1 VSGDGGTVLAD
12 DGCRLWAADSGPG
25 QPLVLCHG
33 GPGLWDMFDT
43 LTPLLTDDTRAIR
56 WDQRGCGRSDR
67 RGPYSLARST
77 ADLDAVRAHFGLGQ
91 MAVLGH
97 SWGATLALRY
107 ALDYPGR
114 VSALVYA
121 SGTGLGWAWREPFGQ
136 EMARR
141 LAPHRA
147 RITELRDR
155 DRTAAQDQE
164 LAVLQWSA
172 EFTGDS
178 AMRHARQM
186 ATPWFGI
193 NRQAHDAI
201 WGELERTWREHDL
214 VAACQR
220 LTIPVLIIDG
230 ADDIRPRRAVDS
242 LERALPGAVRVMLPG
257 AGHLPWLEAPGA
269 FAAALLDFLHQAGL
283 GAGSGPRSAA
293 GRSAPGPAGPPSSNR

>member
-1 VSGDGGTVLAD
+1 
-12 DGCRLWAADSGPG
+12 
-25 QPLVLCHG
+25 
-33 GPGLWDMFDT
+33 MFDT
-43 LTPLLTDDTRAIR
+43 LTPLLTDDIRAIR

-77 ADLDAVRAHFGLGQ
+77 ADLDAVRARFGLDQ

-114 VSALVYA
+114 VSALICA
-121 SGTGLGWAWREPFGQ
+121 SGTGLGWAWREPFRQ
-136 EMARR
+136 ELARR
-141 LAPHRA
+141 LAPHQP
-147 RITELRDR
+147 RITELRGR

-164 LAVLQWSA
+164 LAVLEWSA

-193 NRQAHDAI
+193 NRQAYDAI
-201 WGELERTWREHDL
+201 WGELERTWREPDL
-214 VAACQR
+214 VAACRR
-220 LTIPVLIIDG
+220 LTIPVLLIDG

-242 LERALPGAVRVMLPG
+242 LEQALPSAMRVMLPG
-257 AGHLPWLEAPGA
+257 AGHLPWLEAPDP
-269 FAAALLDFLHQAGL
+269 FASALLDFLHQAGP
-283 GAGSGPRSAA
+283 GHRPECGS
-293 GRSAPGPAGPPSSNR
+293 